1 MIYSILNNFS
11 NKISKDTFY
20 ISDVKILLVHNKI
33 DNKDVYLLILHRDI
47 KTEKL
52 YISKDLYDRLNNLLE
67 AMP

>member
-11 NKISKDTFY
+11 NKISNDTFY

-33 DNKDVYLLILHRDI
+33 NDKDVYLLILHRDI

>member
-20 ISDVKILLVHNKI
+20 ISDIKILLVHNKI
-33 DNKDVYLLILHRDI
+33 DDKDVYLLILHRDM